1 MFDFNLK
8 SNQYNVPKK
17 ADDVLY
23 KTFEFKR
30 RSKHSFL

>member
-17 ADDVLY
+17 ADVLY